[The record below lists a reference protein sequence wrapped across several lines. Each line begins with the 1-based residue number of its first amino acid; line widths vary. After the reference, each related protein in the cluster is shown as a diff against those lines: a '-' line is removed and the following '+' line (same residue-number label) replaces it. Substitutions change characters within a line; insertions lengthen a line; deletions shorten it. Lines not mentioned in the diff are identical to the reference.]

1 MFNLAFKIFTRA
13 FATLFPTTTL
23 PRVGFRFHLHAL
35 LTSVGQWTGLA
46 ALINTS
52 FNTKGKPIINSAAE
66 CLEMLDTLADLDYVL
81 IEDWLFRKPDGPEEV
96 RHVGAPPRPAAS
108 S

>member
-1 MFNLAFKIFTRA
+1 MALAALGTVADVVPLVDENRVIVRFGLSRCK
-13 FATLFPTTTL
+13 TT
-23 PRVGFRFHLHAL
+23 AI
-35 LTSVGQWTGLA
+35 TGLA

-81 IEDWLFRKPDGPEEV
+81 IEELFNKNFTLGHVHRFRDGEEPNV
-96 RHVGAPPRPAAS
+96 KLA
-108 S
+108 